1 MNKQVGNFEIKTYQ
15 DSETVTVVYHHNA
28 SFAEQVTF
36 RGAND
41 LWDLQ
46 YAISCALRERSERS
60 ASRTT

>member
-28 SFAEQVTF
+28 SVAEQVTF

-41 LWDLQ
+41 LLDLQ
-46 YAISCALRERSERS
+46 YAIGCALRERSDRNK
-60 ASRTT
+60 